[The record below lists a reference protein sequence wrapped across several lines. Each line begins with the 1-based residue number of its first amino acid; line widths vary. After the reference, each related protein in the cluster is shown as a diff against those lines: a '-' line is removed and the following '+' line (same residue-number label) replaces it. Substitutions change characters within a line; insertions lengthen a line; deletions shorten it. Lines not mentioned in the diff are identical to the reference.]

1 MKAINKHTVSVIK
14 RDDQYKRFFNDMRNV
29 KTDYSKREQAELIKE
44 YKKTGCIAVRNKI
57 VEANLL
63 FCAKCA
69 KVYVQEHVPTM
80 SFGDLLSISTEGII
94 YALDKF
100 DPTTGYKL
108 ISYAVNWIRQYIT
121 IYIQAK
127 SRIIKQHSH
136 CATVYKVVGQL
147 KDRGQEITP
156 EAVYKLISKGS
167 KRKFTME
174 TIKDVLLTMKVA
186 SMDQKR
192 VGYEFETLGDSIGTE
207 ELSPDANMKNNDMH
221 SKLLSC
227 MHHLK
232 QKEQDVLN
240 MYFGVNGYTPTSYPD
255 IAYRL
260 GLTVEAVR
268 QRYKIA
274 IKRLRYYMK
283 KGGMQKKLF

>member
-1 MKAINKHTVSVIK
+1 MKAITKHTVSVIK
-14 RDDQYKRFFNDMRNV
+14 RDDQYKRFFNDMRSI

-69 KVYVQEHVPTM
+69 KVYVQDHVPTM
-80 SFGDLLSISTEGII
+80 SFGDMLSISTEAII

-100 DPTTGYKL
+100 DPATGYKL

-127 SRIIKQHSH
+127 SRLIKQHSH
-136 CATVYKVVGQL
+136 CATIYKVIGQL
-147 KDRGQEITP
+147 NDRGQEITP
-156 EAVYKLISKGS
+156 EAVYKLISKAS
-167 KRKFTME
+167 KRKFTIE
-174 TIKDVLLTMKVA
+174 TIKDVLLTMKIDSFDVP
-186 SMDQKR
+186 KL
-192 VGYEFETLGDSIGTE
+192 GYDGETLYDFVGTE
-207 ELSPDANMKNNDMH
+207 ELSPDAAHQNSDTH
-221 SKLLSC
+221 DRLLGC

-240 MYFGVNGYTPTSYPD
+240 MYFGLNGNIPTSYPD

-268 QRYKIA
+268 QRKVIA